1 MQELAHLNLKLEDVK
16 VQRNNKMLT
25 TELATKRVAENK
37 EILGNNV
44 DHEPTIL
51 NTSDYTLASFTL
63 FFLLETVVMMV
74 LTN

>member
-1 MQELAHLNLKLEDVK
+1 
-16 VQRNNKMLT
+16 MLT

-51 NTSDYTLASFTL
+51 NTSDYTLASITL

>member
-1 MQELAHLNLKLEDVK
+1 
-16 VQRNNKMLT
+16 MLT